1 MAKEQVLLYHF
12 CKEKKEAIEKICLQL
27 GIKVNNIQV
36 EQYHLP
42 IGILIIGNFE
52 TKKKIVEKHNI
63 DYDKKTEEILEEM
76 MIMDGFSS
84 SRMDRFLERI
94 KQAGISEIKL
104 KAIVTEYNK
113 NWNSVQLY
121 QELKAEQRKL
131 Q

>member
-1 MAKEQVLLYHF
+1 M
-12 CKEKKEAIEKICLQL
+12 
-27 GIKVNNIQV
+27 
-36 EQYHLP
+36 P
-42 IGILIIGNFE
+42 IGILIIGNFG

>member
-76 MIMDGFSS
+76 MIMD
-84 SRMDRFLERI
+84 RFLERI